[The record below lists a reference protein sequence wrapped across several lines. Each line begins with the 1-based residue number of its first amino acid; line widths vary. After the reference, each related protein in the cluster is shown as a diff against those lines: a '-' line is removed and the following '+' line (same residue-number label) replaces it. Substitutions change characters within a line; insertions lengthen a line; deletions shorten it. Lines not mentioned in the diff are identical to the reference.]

1 MFENEAGTFATVG
14 YHAVLLEPIK
24 GELGGFYLRRGTN
37 RQR

>member
-1 MFENEAGTFATVG
+1 MFVKQTGTFATVG
-14 YHAVLLEPIK
+14 YYVILLKTIK